1 MQSTNKPDRNR
12 AARMYLSGVAGVAL
26 IAMFAI
32 APAYS
37 ATPCGTVITACGCVI
52 TQPQVY
58 TVANN
63 LNAVAGGNICIE
75 IAAAHS
81 ILNLEGMR
89 VIGNN
94 AGTGIL
100 IDEGADHVIVEGG
113 NEADA
118 DPPQNSSSHNPAAPT
133 PRREAV
139 VSQWNIGIEDD
150 ADNAIIELFDAIGG
164 VPLLPSG
171 HTPGNVTAGVVL
183 NHVKRSLVGDLIAS
197 YNGKFGV
204 LINNSSH
211 VHIANISTAQNGD
224 TGLKL
229 SASDH
234 NRIGPAGSPGNEKLG
249 TWLFNS
255 SNNTMH
261 DSVSSGNMNT
271 GIVVGCGLD
280 KKNCPAHEQSNRN
293 RILVNSGAPG
303 NKVAGIV
310 IRKHS
315 GGNLVTLTHNE
326 GNGGK
331 KMDMVDDN
339 NKCGSNTWYNNT
351 GQRDQSCIH

>member
-1 MQSTNKPDRNR
+1 MQSMNKADRNR
-12 AARMYLSGVAGVAL
+12 PARIYLSGVAGIAL
-26 IAMFAI
+26 IAMFGI
-32 APAYS
+32 APAHS
-37 ATPCGTVITACGCVI
+37 ATPCPTVITACGCVI
-52 TQPQVY
+52 TQPKIY

-63 LNAVAGGNICIE
+63 LNGVAGQSICIE
-75 IAAAHS
+75 IAAARS

-94 AGTGIL
+94 AGTGIR
-100 IDEGADHVIVEGG
+100 IDQGADHVIVEGG
-113 NEADA
+113 NEADN
-118 DPPQNSSSHNPAAPT
+118 DPPQNPSGDNLAAPT

-150 ADNAIIELFDAIGG
+150 ADNAIIQLFDAIGG
-164 VPLLPSG
+164 VPVLPSG

-183 NHVKRSLVGDLIAS
+183 NHVNRSLVGDLIAS

-204 LINNSSH
+204 LINNSSN
-211 VHIANISTAQNGD
+211 VHIANINTGQNGD

-229 SASDH
+229 LASDH
-234 NRIGPAGSPGNEKLG
+234 NRIGPASSPGNEKLG
-249 TWLFNS
+249 TWLFDS
-255 SNNTMH
+255 ADNTMH

-280 KKNCPAHEQSNRN
+280 KKNCPGYQQSNHN
-293 RILVNSGAPG
+293 RILVISGAPG

-339 NKCGSNTWYNNT
+339 NKCDSNTWYNNT
-351 GQRDQSCIH
+351 GARNQACIH